1 MYTGEK
7 GLYQS
12 TASIG
17 GSHQSFWLSS
27 LSSRCIYSLILSHC
41 STVSGSARRYVP
53 NPNSPGSFSCHCF
66 TTDLIQSSNTSLN
79 HKYQQRVGKLP
90 ENSAQDCFLW
100 CAVHG
105 RERRQSLCKSI
116 TVQESMKSI
125 TQLKEWLPR
134 GGITWAMT
142 SEMEAHPTRKL
153 YLCFSRIPAWV
164 HAWKKKAE
172 QNVWLWYLLR
182 ISGPRMMFFIQ
193 KTYKAFLHQQHLVW
207 TWANVKQVGQ
217 RKHYC
222 I

>member
-41 STVSGSARRYVP
+41 RTVFGSARIYVR

-66 TTDLIQSSNTSLN
+66 TTDLIQSRETSLN

-90 ENSAQDCFLW
+90 ENSAQDYFLW

-125 TQLKEWLPR
+125 TQLKE
-134 GGITWAMT
+134 
-142 SEMEAHPTRKL
+142 
-153 YLCFSRIPAWV
+153 
-164 HAWKKKAE
+164 
-172 QNVWLWYLLR
+172 
-182 ISGPRMMFFIQ
+182 
-193 KTYKAFLHQQHLVW
+193 
-207 TWANVKQVGQ
+207 
-217 RKHYC
+217 
-222 I
+222 